1 MAIPDTELIYRPDTY
16 VRGVPYQAL
25 ERLRRG
31 SPVVWVDE
39 PPIEP
44 WPGGPGF
51 WAVLR
56 HADVRQVLRAPRVF
70 SSNFGATQIRDPAT
84 PADLAYVRRM
94 MLNMDPPEHSRLRA
108 LLGKAFT
115 PRAVARL
122 VDRIRR
128 RAAALVDAVAERGE
142 ADFAKDVA
150 ADLPLLTLA
159 DVFGVPEPDRWL
171 MFDWSNR
178 VIGYQDPEYAVSAS
192 FDAAGATEMGRRA
205 AAVRPRPAADGRM
218 PDPRTRAGMP
228 DLYAYAHELGE
239 YKRRH
244 PGDDVM
250 SILMRQVDAEG
261 GRVSVEEFENLFWLF
276 SVAGNETLRNGLPGG
291 MLALLEHPAE
301 LRRLR
306 EDPELLG
313 PAVEEMLRW
322 WTPVMHFRRTATRD
336 VELGGMPIRAGQ
348 KVVVWFSSA
357 NRDPEA
363 FADPD
368 RFDVTRRPGEHL
380 AFGHGPH
387 FCLGAHLAREQM
399 RALFAAVLERMD
411 DLELAGEPARLRS
424 NFQNGLKH
432 LPIRWRPR
440 RAA

>member
-1 MAIPDTELIYRPDTY
+1 VIADTELIYSPDTY
-16 VRGVPYQAL
+16 VRGVPYEAL
-25 ERLRRG
+25 ARLRHD
-31 SPVVWVDE
+31 SPVVWVPE
-39 PPIEP
+39 PAIGP

-70 SSNFGATQIRDPAT
+70 SSNLGATQIRDPAT

-108 LLGKAFT
+108 LLARAFT
-115 PRAVARL
+115 PRAVAGL

-128 RAAALVDAVAERGE
+128 RAEGLVDAVVERGE
-142 ADFAKDVA
+142 ADFAKEIA

-159 DVFGVPEPDRWL
+159 DVFGIPEPDRWL

-178 VIGYQDPEYAVSAS
+178 VIGYQDAEYAVSAS

-205 AAVRPRPAADGRM
+205 AARRPRAGPDGRM

-239 YKRRH
+239 YKRRN

-250 SILMRQVDAEG
+250 SILMRQVDSSG
-261 GRVSVEEFENLFWLF
+261 GRVSIEEFENLFWLF

-291 MLALLEHPAE
+291 MLALLQHPEE

-306 EDPELLG
+306 DDPGLRSG
-313 PAVEEMLRW
+313 AVEEMLRW
-322 WTPVMHFRRTATRD
+322 WTPVMHFRRTATSD
-336 VELGGMPIRAGQ
+336 VELGGMPIRTGQ

-357 NRDPEA
+357 NRDPEV
-363 FADPD
+363 FEDPD
-368 RFDVTRRPGEHL
+368 RFDVRRRPGEHL

-399 RALFAAVLERMD
+399 RALFAAVLARMD

-440 RAA
+440 ASRA